1 MRMTREWIE
10 THIPHQGRMCL
21 LDEVL
26 DWNGTFVRCRSA
38 THRES
43 QHPLRAHG
51 RLGIAC
57 GIEYAAQAMA
67 VHGALLQ
74 IKADQGFL
82 ISLRDVVFGAER
94 LDDLDADLVCEATHL
109 GGDASMTL
117 YKFSLS
123 AADRQLLGGRAAVVL
138 DGAKR
143 PVR

>member
-1 MRMTREWIE
+1 MSREWIE

-26 DWNGTFVRCRSA
+26 AWDSSFVRCRSSS
-38 THRES
+38 HRDPD
-43 QHPLRAHG
+43 HPLRAEG

-67 VHGALLQ
+67 VHGALLE
-74 IKADQGFL
+74 IKADRGFL
-82 ISLRDVVFGAER
+82 ISLRDVVFAAER
-94 LDDLDADLVCEATHL
+94 LDDIESDLVCEATHL

-117 YKFSLS
+117 YKFSLL

-138 DGAKR
+138 DGAKAPAR
-143 PVR
+143 

>member
-1 MRMTREWIE
+1 MTREWIE
-10 THIPHQGRMCL
+10 AHIPHRGRMCL

-26 DWNGTFVRCRSA
+26 AWDSTFVRCRSA
-38 THRES
+38 THRAAD
-43 QHPLRAHG
+43 HPLRSHG

-74 IKADQGFL
+74 IDADRGFL

-94 LDDLDADLVCEATHL
+94 LDDLESDLVCEATHL
-109 GGDASMTL
+109 GGDAAMTL

-123 AADRQLLGGRAAVVL
+123 AADRQLLGGRAAVML
-138 DGAKR
+138 DAAKGSAR
-143 PVR
+143 